1 MISIMTAKLVIALV
15 LFSPYDTQ
23 RCNAFALA
31 TNYATRV
38 GAFGHDVI
46 TSDKSLTAVHAL
58 DRKQITNT
66 ALSIDEVA
74 KQNPNEWRGSLIFS
88 ISIVTAC
95 RRLSF
100 LLLSIAFVN
109 TFWTAV
115 LKVSFVK

>member
-1 MISIMTAKLVIALV
+1 MATKLVIALV

-23 RCNAFALA
+23 ICNAFALA
-31 TNYATRV
+31 TNYATRA

-58 DRKQITNT
+58 DRKQITDT
-66 ALSIDEVA
+66 ASSIEEIA